1 MTAFLVGAFL
11 GVCVGIIIFY
21 LLGMAKDDCEYMS
34 RYEEQ
39 LLENQSLKR
48 QIKLKQLEVEE
59 IHELLIETQE
69 VLRGKNEKT
78 A

>member
-1 MTAFLVGAFL
+1 MTGFIIGSFL

-21 LLGMAKDDCEYMS
+21 LLGMAKDDCEYL
-34 RYEEQ
+34 YEEQ

-48 QIKLKQLEVEE
+48 QLKLKQLETDAV
-59 IHELLIETQE
+59 HELLIETQE
-69 VLRGKNEKT
+69 VLRGKNEKKG

>member
-1 MTAFLVGAFL
+1 MIAFIIGTFL
-11 GVCVGIIIFY
+11 GCCVGIIIFY

-34 RYEEQ
+34 LYEEQ
-39 LLENQSLKR
+39 LFENQSLKR
-48 QIKLKQLEVEE
+48 QLKLKQIETEA
-59 IHELLIETQE
+59 ISELLIETQE

>member
-1 MTAFLVGAFL
+1 MIAFIIGAFI
-11 GVCVGIIIFY
+11 GVCFGLIVFY
-21 LLGMAKDDCEYMS
+21 LLGIAKDDCEYMS

-48 QIKLKQLEVEE
+48 QLKLKQIENEAV
-59 IHELLIETQE
+59 HELLIETQE
-69 VLRGKNEKT
+69 VLRGKNET

>member
-21 LLGMAKDDCEYMS
+21 LLGMAKDDCEYMKL
-34 RYEEQ
+34 YEES
-39 LLENQSLKR
+39 LLENQDLKR
-48 QIKLKQLEVEE
+48 QLKLKQIETEA
-59 IHELLIETQE
+59 ISELLIETQE